1 MLGSGMA
8 EAVKF
13 KFRLLPEV
21 EREKVPPLRGLVKP
35 VVLRE
40 NLSALKP
47 TMPPV
52 AVARV

>member
-13 KFRLLPEV
+13 KFRSLPEV
-21 EREKVPPLRGLVKP
+21 EREKEPPLRGLVKP
-35 VVLRE
+35 EVLRE

-47 TMPPV
+47 KIPPL